1 MSWMQLHNRR
11 SPQYI
16 DGVREFILFARDH
29 MKPETDKI
37 WCPCYRCNNHIQ
49 KTIEEVEIHLYAYGV
64 VTSYTRWVYH
74 GEGFEL
80 NDNDDSQNENDEY
93 LDNVTEKSNSP
104 NTEVREVI
112 HDIRSGTTT
121 FGYVGEASSSRNPD
135 LPSSCG
141 GETNKFARLMR
152 DAEQDLYPD
161 CQRFS
166 KLLFMAL
173 PIGKDLKK
181 ARWYVL
187 NNCDEIQPY
196 VRQYMDELERQG
208 LRNVQERLESE
219 FHTWFLKYG
228 MSTRGRG
235 RAGYVPRPH
244 APTPHASTKL
254 VRSSTQSTPGPH
266 ASIKSVR
273 SSTLH
278 PFTSE
283 SVHEV
288 TSQVSHS
295 DTSST
300 HCNTD
305 VGTSKGKRGRG
316 KSRSLK
322 LAKLKNQGV
331 RLPIQICKVS
341 GRPYGEASE
350 KFTSE
355 LGIVTRQFAPQNVP
369 SWTDISEEDKE
380 TLVAYLQEGF
390 KFTNEPYA
398 IESILNLMHDRY
410 KSYRHDLR
418 QRFRSFPTMESA
430 LADPPENME
439 KETWKFLCEKWSDKD
454 YKVRC
459 GKNKLNREKLKV
471 LHTAGSKAFR
481 KNRATGE
488 ELGLVELYKK
498 THFSEKKEAWVHA
511 DAEIRHY
518 KLEKRQEKAIEEGSC
533 PISDEQLSIEVF
545 GQKVGYIRGLGRGR
559 KPSTTLSGKLTRA
572 QLERDNEAATREA
585 EEQRRIN
592 EELVERIQI
601 LESDR
606 TKYNAKVD
614 FLMQQI
620 SRRVPSTDSS
630 SYVLQACVDLKL
642 GSSLLDF
649 ECHFNETIEKKM
661 R

>member
-1 MSWMQLHNRR
+1 M
-11 SPQYI
+11 
-16 DGVREFILFARDH
+16 
-29 MKPETDKI
+29 
-37 WCPCYRCNNHIQ
+37 
-49 KTIEEVEIHLYAYGV
+49 
-64 VTSYTRWVYH
+64 
-74 GEGFEL
+74 
-80 NDNDDSQNENDEY
+80 
-93 LDNVTEKSNSP
+93 
-104 NTEVREVI
+104 
-112 HDIRSGTTT
+112 
-121 FGYVGEASSSRNPD
+121 
-135 LPSSCG
+135 
-141 GETNKFARLMR
+141 
-152 DAEQDLYPD
+152 
-161 CQRFS
+161 
-166 KLLFMAL
+166 
-173 PIGKDLKK
+173 
-181 ARWYVL
+181 
-187 NNCDEIQPY
+187 
-196 VRQYMDELERQG
+196 QYMDELERQG

-219 FHTWFLKYG
+219 FHTWFLKYVTKQQLEG
-228 MSTRGRG
+228 TMDVSNQLMNLARGPDSRVTRYSGCIINGTRFHTQDRDMNRKTQNSGVVVKGDHKGEAIDFYGVVRDIVELKYLGRNRVFLFKCDWWDVGNEKNGMKFDDYKYVKKLHYFQRVMSSYGGQRSLEQTPTWAVAVVCMSTRGRG

-244 APTPHASTKL
+244 APTPHASTKS

-305 VGTSKGKRGRG
+305 GTSKGKRGRG

-481 KNRATGE
+481 KVQYDERDRATGE

-592 EELVERIQI
+592 EELVGRIQI

-606 TKYNAKVD
+606 TEYNAKVD

-630 SYVLQACVDLKL
+630 S
-642 GSSLLDF
+642 
-649 ECHFNETIEKKM
+649 
-661 R
+661 

>member
-1 MSWMQLHNRR
+1 M
-11 SPQYI
+11 
-16 DGVREFILFARDH
+16 
-29 MKPETDKI
+29 
-37 WCPCYRCNNHIQ
+37 
-49 KTIEEVEIHLYAYGV
+49 
-64 VTSYTRWVYH
+64 
-74 GEGFEL
+74 
-80 NDNDDSQNENDEY
+80 
-93 LDNVTEKSNSP
+93 
-104 NTEVREVI
+104 
-112 HDIRSGTTT
+112 
-121 FGYVGEASSSRNPD
+121 
-135 LPSSCG
+135 
-141 GETNKFARLMR
+141 
-152 DAEQDLYPD
+152 
-161 CQRFS
+161 
-166 KLLFMAL
+166 
-173 PIGKDLKK
+173 
-181 ARWYVL
+181 
-187 NNCDEIQPY
+187 
-196 VRQYMDELERQG
+196 QYMDELERHG

-219 FHTWFLKYG
+219 FHTWFLKY
-228 MSTRGRG
+228 
-235 RAGYVPRPH
+235 VQDLH
-244 APTPHASTKL
+244 LITPDYFLEVSGAVIHPLSYQQAEDEQ

-305 VGTSKGKRGRG
+305 GTSKGKRGRG

-481 KNRATGE
+481 KVQYDERDRATGE

-592 EELVERIQI
+592 EELVGRIQI

-606 TKYNAKVD
+606 MEYNAKVD

-620 SRRVPSTDSS
+620 SQRVPSTDSS
-630 SYVLQACVDLKL
+630 SYSRCFVVFQKCGGMLELLLILSEVWPECTDVPKTKFQIKVLQACVDLKL

>member
-1 MSWMQLHNRR
+1 
-11 SPQYI
+11 
-16 DGVREFILFARDH
+16 
-29 MKPETDKI
+29 
-37 WCPCYRCNNHIQ
+37 
-49 KTIEEVEIHLYAYGV
+49 
-64 VTSYTRWVYH
+64 
-74 GEGFEL
+74 
-80 NDNDDSQNENDEY
+80 
-93 LDNVTEKSNSP
+93 
-104 NTEVREVI
+104 
-112 HDIRSGTTT
+112 
-121 FGYVGEASSSRNPD
+121 
-135 LPSSCG
+135 
-141 GETNKFARLMR
+141 
-152 DAEQDLYPD
+152 
-161 CQRFS
+161 
-166 KLLFMAL
+166 
-173 PIGKDLKK
+173 
-181 ARWYVL
+181 
-187 NNCDEIQPY
+187 
-196 VRQYMDELERQG
+196 
-208 LRNVQERLESE
+208 
-219 FHTWFLKYG
+219 

-244 APTPHASTKL
+244 APTPHASTKS

-305 VGTSKGKRGRG
+305 GTSKGKRGRG

-454 YKVRC
+454 YK
-459 GKNKLNREKLKV
+459 
-471 LHTAGSKAFR
+471 
-481 KNRATGE
+481 
-488 ELGLVELYKK
+488 
-498 THFSEKKEAWVHA
+498 
-511 DAEIRHY
+511 
-518 KLEKRQEKAIEEGSC
+518 
-533 PISDEQLSIEVF
+533 P
-545 GQKVGYIRGLGRGR
+545 
-559 KPSTTLSGKLTRA
+559 
-572 QLERDNEAATREA
+572 
-585 EEQRRIN
+585 
-592 EELVERIQI
+592 
-601 LESDR
+601 
-606 TKYNAKVD
+606 
-614 FLMQQI
+614 
-620 SRRVPSTDSS
+620 
-630 SYVLQACVDLKL
+630 
-642 GSSLLDF
+642 
-649 ECHFNETIEKKM
+649 
-661 R
+661 

>member
-1 MSWMQLHNRR
+1 MRDLFLKGARES
-11 SPQYI
+11 SI
-16 DGVREFILFARDH
+16 DASLVGLSTVPAS
-29 MKPETDKI
+29 
-37 WCPCYRCNNHIQ
+37 
-49 KTIEEVEIHLYAYGV
+49 IELVDIAGLVKGA
-64 VTSYTRWVYH
+64 SQ
-74 GEGFEL
+74 GEGLGNKFL
-80 NDNDDSQNENDEY
+80 SHI
-93 LDNVTEKSNSP
+93 
-104 NTEVREVI
+104 REVDSI
-112 HDIRSGTTT
+112 
-121 FGYVGEASSSRNPD
+121 
-135 LPSSCG
+135 L
-141 GETNKFARLMR
+141 
-152 DAEQDLYPD
+152 
-161 CQRFS
+161 
-166 KLLFMAL
+166 
-173 PIGKDLKK
+173 
-181 ARWYVL
+181 
-187 NNCDEIQPY
+187 
-196 VRQYMDELERQG
+196 
-208 LRNVQERLESE
+208 QEC
-219 FHTWFLKYG
+219 

-244 APTPHASTKL
+244 APTPHASTKS

-305 VGTSKGKRGRG
+305 GTSKGKRGRG

-481 KNRATGE
+481 KVQYDERDRATGE

-592 EELVERIQI
+592 EELVGRIQI

-606 TKYNAKVD
+606 TEYNAKVD

-630 SYVLQACVDLKL
+630 S
-642 GSSLLDF
+642 
-649 ECHFNETIEKKM
+649 
-661 R
+661 

>member
-93 LDNVTEKSNSP
+93 LDNVIEKSNSP

-135 LPSSCG
+135 LPSNCG

-166 KLLFMAL
+166 KLSFMEAL
-173 PIGKDLKK
+173 PIAPRYKDK
-181 ARWYVL
+181 R
-187 NNCDEIQPY
+187 
-196 VRQYMDELERQG
+196 
-208 LRNVQERLESE
+208 
-219 FHTWFLKYG
+219 

-244 APTPHASTKL
+244 ALTPHASTKS

-283 SVHEV
+283 SVREV

-305 VGTSKGKRGRG
+305 GTSKGKRGRG

-355 LGIVTRQFAPQNVP
+355 LGIVTRQFSPQNVP

-481 KNRATGE
+481 KVQYDERDRATGE

-533 PISDEQLSIEVF
+533 PMSDEQLSIEVF

-592 EELVERIQI
+592 EELVGRIQI

-606 TKYNAKVD
+606 TEYNAKVD

-630 SYVLQACVDLKL
+630 SYVLQACVNLKL

-661 R
+661 